1 MGTEPM
7 DKGVGKGKKG
17 FTTSGLQPNQPLVE
31 KVQPGV
37 PSVLGQNRY
46 NKGTNQKEE
55 SFMESIGRKISF
67 YRKAKGLTQEELS
80 EKLGV
85 SPQAVSKWEND
96 AACPDIQ
103 LLVPL
108 AKSLEVTTD
117 ELLSAEPVQQ
127 VKMIPAEQKPDLK
140 QWTLKVVVDSAQG
153 DKVRV
158 NLPMELIRAGL
169 EIGAKI
175 PQVTGNEQL
184 KNIDFGQILELVES
198 GVIGELV
205 EVESAEGDIV
215 HIVVE

>member
-1 MGTEPM
+1 
-7 DKGVGKGKKG
+7 
-17 FTTSGLQPNQPLVE
+17 
-31 KVQPGV
+31 
-37 PSVLGQNRY
+37 
-46 NKGTNQKEE
+46 
-55 SFMESIGRKISF
+55 MESIGRKIAF

-117 ELLSAEPVQQ
+117 ELLSAEPVQ
-127 VKMIPAEQKPDLK
+127 L
-140 QWTLKVVVDSAQG
+140 
-153 DKVRV
+153 
-158 NLPMELIRAGL
+158 
-169 EIGAKI
+169 
-175 PQVTGNEQL
+175 
-184 KNIDFGQILELVES
+184 LELVES
-198 GVIGELV
+198 GMIGELV

>member
-1 MGTEPM
+1 
-7 DKGVGKGKKG
+7 
-17 FTTSGLQPNQPLVE
+17 
-31 KVQPGV
+31 
-37 PSVLGQNRY
+37 
-46 NKGTNQKEE
+46 
-55 SFMESIGRKISF
+55 MESIGRKIAF
-67 YRKAKGLTQEELS
+67 YRQAKGLTQEELS

-85 SPQAVSKWEND
+85 SPQAVSKWETD

-108 AKSLEVTTD
+108 AKILEVTTD

-127 VKMIPAEQKPDLK
+127 VRRIRAGQKPDLK
-140 QWTLKVVVDSAQG
+140 HQTVKVIVESSKG

-158 NLPMELIRAGL
+158 NLPMELIRVGL
-169 EIGAKI
+169 EIGSKF
-175 PQVTGNEQL
+175 PQVAGNEQL
-184 KNIDFGQILELVES
+184 QNIDFGQILELVES

>member
-55 SFMESIGRKISF
+55 SFMESIGRKIAF

-85 SPQAVSKWEND
+85 SPQAVSI
-96 AACPDIQ
+96 AAWALQ
-103 LLVPL
+103 
-108 AKSLEVTTD
+108 KSKREIG
-117 ELLSAEPVQQ
+117 LSKEDLQRAAQQ
-127 VKMIPAEQKPDLK
+127 
-140 QWTLKVVVDSAQG
+140 
-153 DKVRV
+153 
-158 NLPMELIRAGL
+158 IRACKKNRK
-169 EIGAKI
+169 KI
-175 PQVTGNEQL
+175 
-184 KNIDFGQILELVES
+184 D
-198 GVIGELV
+198 LV
-205 EVESAEGDIV
+205 EVVTAQGEKV
-215 HIVVE
+215 TVRL